1 MTLRVLPSRVDK
13 DPPASFY
20 ANLIAYLAETYPNAT
35 LSEKDLLSLKPLWD
49 KLWRAGRNAE
59 ATAQSTCTCDGKTIF
74 ASPAIDVDYRRGVA
88 RAPLRSQRGQ
98 LTPLKALR
106 ESSQIETSK
115 RLASKS
121 SERAKAIRAKIADFV
136 KDLQARPPRTEA
148 QAEAKRQQLARLE
161 QELAEAIDMARAHL
175 QQAEVDRASE
185 GYSAWRKHLPSLEV
199 PTKPQAS
206 PAIEVVKKEPKT
218 KKTKEPK
225 AAKAAKA
232 PQEPKAKGRRKPVA
246 QLQSVDQVKTEQ
258 RKSAA
263 PATDDRDQKMES
275 AIGKSLTDILK
286 NLGLGSGK

>member
-1 MTLRVLPSRVDK
+1 
-13 DPPASFY
+13 
-20 ANLIAYLAETYPNAT
+20 
-35 LSEKDLLSLKPLWD
+35 
-49 KLWRAGRNAE
+49 
-59 ATAQSTCTCDGKTIF
+59 
-74 ASPAIDVDYRRGVA
+74 
-88 RAPLRSQRGQ
+88 
-98 LTPLKALR
+98 
-106 ESSQIETSK
+106 
-115 RLASKS
+115 
-121 SERAKAIRAKIADFV
+121 
-136 KDLQARPPRTEA
+136 
-148 QAEAKRQQLARLE
+148 
-161 QELAEAIDMARAHL
+161 MARAHL

-218 KKTKEPK
+218 PKTKEPK

-258 RKSAA
+258 RKNAA